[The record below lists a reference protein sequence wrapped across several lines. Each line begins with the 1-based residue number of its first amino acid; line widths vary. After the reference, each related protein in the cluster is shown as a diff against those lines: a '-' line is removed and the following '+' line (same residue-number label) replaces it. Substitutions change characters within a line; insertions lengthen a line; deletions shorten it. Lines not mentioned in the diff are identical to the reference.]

1 MKNGL
6 GNFSDLIGWACY
18 SAGLV
23 LGLAPLAF
31 ASTPADAQTQPASSP
46 KSSVQASVATPAQAQ
61 RSVASLEQEILM
73 LRERVAILEQG
84 ARVASRP
91 PLIVDLR
98 DRETKYAWIAMARN
112 RSQDALDEGVDRWC
126 KYIGYQRGEF
136 MLADYT
142 AQQTIFI
149 CFDPP
154 PEQKNQ

>member
-1 MKNGL
+1 
-6 GNFSDLIGWACY
+6 
-18 SAGLV
+18 
-23 LGLAPLAF
+23 
-31 ASTPADAQTQPASSP
+31 
-46 KSSVQASVATPAQAQ
+46 
-61 RSVASLEQEILM
+61 M
-73 LRERVAILEQG
+73 LRERVAILEQN

-91 PLIVDLR
+91 PLVVDLR

-112 RSQDALDEGVDRWC
+112 RSQEALDEGVDRWC